1 MLLQDEQYVIKW
13 LSQYGALR
21 YEQVLRLLDKPPST
35 AEKIIRNLKKW
46 HYITDIETGYLGIDP
61 TVRPDPKTIEAV
73 WVLLKYGA
81 EVAPLE
87 HFPAAYPSQLF
98 FLKQQ
103 AGYEI
108 IVLAAD
114 EGHLLKLLQPEDDR
128 KYIIVLP
135 DIHVARSL
143 RLPRAPCLFAV
154 LKEAAD
160 GKEPQI
166 TFYNGGQY
174 GEKTP
179 SPFKR
184 DIDRACKRLQ
194 LASMVLRNVRDAYAA
209 GDRKEAYQNAFEFA
223 YHTERLTLLARTLPA
238 LTGIPAAR
246 SKMEHQIAEVLP
258 LHIGY
263 TADGWFGVDMPA
275 LLPKKEHGG
284 ADYIRQN
291 LYLALGEYFK
301 SRDKLRLDA
310 CVLVVCH
317 RYDRNRPE
325 RAYRDHDNIELNA
338 VVDALAL
345 YALYDDGPLRC
356 EHHYCSL
363 QDDRDAT
370 TVLLVPQDAFTVCYT
385 RIKTAPQM
393 LLPLFP

>member
-21 YEQVLRLLDKPPST
+21 YEQMLRLLNKPPST

-46 HYITDIETGYLGIDP
+46 HYITDIERCYLGIDP

-135 DIHVARSL
+135 DIHMARSL

-174 GEKTP
+174 GRE
-179 SPFKR
+179 
-184 DIDRACKRLQ
+184 
-194 LASMVLRNVRDAYAA
+194 
-209 GDRKEAYQNAFEFA
+209 NAI
-223 YHTERLTLLARTLPA
+223 PVQ
-238 LTGIPAAR
+238 TG
-246 SKMEHQIAEVLP
+246 
-258 LHIGY
+258 Y
-263 TADGWFGVDMPA
+263 
-275 LLPKKEHGG
+275 
-284 ADYIRQN
+284 
-291 LYLALGEYFK
+291 
-301 SRDKLRLDA
+301 
-310 CVLVVCH
+310 
-317 RYDRNRPE
+317 
-325 RAYRDHDNIELNA
+325 
-338 VVDALAL
+338 
-345 YALYDDGPLRC
+345 
-356 EHHYCSL
+356 
-363 QDDRDAT
+363 
-370 TVLLVPQDAFTVCYT
+370 
-385 RIKTAPQM
+385 
-393 LLPLFP
+393 

>member
-1 MLLQDEQYVIKW
+1 ME
-13 LSQYGALR
+13 
-21 YEQVLRLLDKPPST
+21 
-35 AEKIIRNLKKW
+35 
-46 HYITDIETGYLGIDP
+46 
-61 TVRPDPKTIEAV
+61 
-73 WVLLKYGA
+73 
-81 EVAPLE
+81 
-87 HFPAAYPSQLF
+87 
-98 FLKQQ
+98 
-103 AGYEI
+103 
-108 IVLAAD
+108 
-114 EGHLLKLLQPEDDR
+114 
-128 KYIIVLP
+128 
-135 DIHVARSL
+135 
-143 RLPRAPCLFAV
+143 
-154 LKEAAD
+154 
-160 GKEPQI
+160 
-166 TFYNGGQY
+166 
-174 GEKTP
+174 EKTP

-194 LASMVLRNVRDAYAA
+194 LASMVLRNVCDAYAA
-209 GDRKEAYQNAFEFA
+209 GDRKEAYQNAFKFA

-317 RYDRNRPE
+317 RYDRKRPE

-338 VVDALAL
+338 IVDALAL